1 MIDLYTAATSNGLR
15 ASIMLE
21 ETGLAYRA
29 HKLDLAKGDQKKP
42 EFLALNPAGQIPV
55 IVDDEGPGGRTVL
68 AQSGAIL
75 MYLAEKTGK
84 MLPSSAPA
92 RQRVL
97 EAYAAVL
104 TDVGPALG
112 AWLLTQRAL
121 GDKAKEAIGFLEQRL
136 VNGLRGC
143 DARLARSEFL
153 AGEFS
158 IADVA
163 LYPVTARAP
172 QLIQDTPGLDNFRAW
187 VKRMA
192 ARPGVARGMQVGA

>member
-15 ASIMLE
+15 ASVMLE

-29 HKLDLAKGDQKKP
+29 HTLDLAKGDQKKP
-42 EFLALNPAGQIPV
+42 EFLALNPFGQIPV
-55 IVDDEGPGGRTVL
+55 IVDAEGPGGRTVL

-75 MYLAEKTGK
+75 MYLAEKSGR
-84 MLPSSAPA
+84 MLAASGPA
-92 RQRVL
+92 RLRTL

-121 GDKAKEAIGFLEQRL
+121 GDKAKEAVGFLEQRL
-136 VNGLRGC
+136 VSALRAC
-143 DARLARSEFL
+143 DARLAKNQFL

-172 QLIQDTPGLDNFRAW
+172 QLIQDTPGLDNFRNWIA
-187 VKRMA
+187 RMA